1 VVLGLTELAS
11 ANLVGHQR
19 RLDSSLLER
28 LRIAR
33 LNCPPLR
40 RPLQRQ
46 SAVKPAAHRPIS
58 RLSKKKP

>member
-33 LNCPPLR
+33 L
-40 RPLQRQ
+40 
-46 SAVKPAAHRPIS
+46 
-58 RLSKKKP
+58 